1 MCLLRLFKQPYLF
14 NAYRTA
20 VDSFKHSLKTEL
32 LPSAICCALL
42 NTSQVILKSMYANHE
57 NAQLNLNFGML
68 STNNLF
74 KDGVNKNETELLKY
88 VCGLKHKN
96 IAF

>member
-1 MCLLRLFKQPYLF
+1 
-14 NAYRTA
+14 
-20 VDSFKHSLKTEL
+20 
-32 LPSAICCALL
+32 
-42 NTSQVILKSMYANHE
+42 MYANHE

-74 KDGVNKNETELLKY
+74 EGGVNKNETELLKY